1 MTVQVTYLWNLSWS
15 SKVSCQA
22 EETMPRIYVSYRFVG
37 QPSYRIILQE
47 TIQQQFPA
55 DAARTSLFLCRI
67 FTEEDNILIYYLTQ
81 IIFPFFWV
89 KCKSFVCVYA
99 LFKEATLK
107 SRVSRQKSITIS
119 VPGNCCPWHT
129 GAVSP

>member
-81 IIFPFFWV
+81 IIFPFF
-89 KCKSFVCVYA
+89 
-99 LFKEATLK
+99 LG
-107 SRVSRQKSITIS
+107 QM
-119 VPGNCCPWHT
+119 
-129 GAVSP
+129 